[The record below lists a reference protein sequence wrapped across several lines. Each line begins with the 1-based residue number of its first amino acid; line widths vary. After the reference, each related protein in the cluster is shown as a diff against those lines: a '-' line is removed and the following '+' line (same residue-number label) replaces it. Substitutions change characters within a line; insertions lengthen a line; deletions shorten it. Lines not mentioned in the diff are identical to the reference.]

1 MPMPLWGDEEQSAAG
16 ELVRLA
22 LAEDL
27 GSAGDLTT
35 AAVVPPDARGRARF
49 VVRRSGTVAGL
60 PLLALVFNQVDP
72 RTVVTVSV
80 TDGTAVAAGTMIAEV
95 TGPLA
100 GILSGERTALNFL
113 QRLSG
118 IATLTRRYVEAIAGL
133 PCQILDTRKTTP
145 GLRRLEKYAV
155 RCGGGR
161 NHRFG
166 LYDAVMIKDNHLA
179 ALGGTPSAVKAAV
192 AAARAAYGSRVLIEV
207 EVDTFPL
214 LEAALTAGP
223 DVILLDNMDVGMLRA
238 AVERRRAAAP
248 QILLEASGGINL
260 ENVRS
265 VAETGVD
272 YVSVGALTHSAPA
285 LDIALDFVL

>member
-1 MPMPLWGDEEQSAAG
+1 MLTPQWGEEERSAAQ

-35 AAVVPPDARGRARF
+35 AAVVPPEIQGRAKF
-49 VVRRSGTVAGL
+49 IVRRSGTVAGL
-60 PLLALVFNQVDP
+60 PLVSLVFAQVDP
-72 RTVVTVSV
+72 RTVVTFYV
-80 TDGTAVAAGTMIAEV
+80 TDGTAVTAGTEIAEV
-95 TGPLA
+95 AGPLA
-100 GILSGERTALNFL
+100 GILTGERTALNFL

-118 IATLTRRYVEAIAGL
+118 IATLTRRYVDAIVGL

-145 GLRRLEKYAV
+145 VLRRLEKYAV

-179 ALGGTPSAVKAAV
+179 ALGGTPQAVNAAV
-192 AAARAAYGSRVLIEV
+192 AAARAAYGTRVLIEV

-214 LEAALTAGP
+214 LEVALAAGP

-248 QILLEASGGINL
+248 QVLLEASGGINL
-260 ENVRS
+260 ESVRS

-272 YVSVGALTHSAPA
+272 YVSIGALTHSAPA